1 MDINVRGPSYIELFG
16 GLKLSASV
24 VIGWIIIAAAFFF
37 CRWLTKDLKKVPD
50 TKRQAIAEMLVDFMN
65 KLVDENVGVGKSFY
79 APYMTTIFV
88 FALVGALVSLLG
100 IRSMTVDINVTG
112 TWAVMSFVLI
122 TYNKIDANGFK
133 GYLKGLASPAI
144 LTPFNI
150 ISEVATPLSMALR
163 MFGNMAGGMII
174 TTMLYAALGLASSAI
189 YNLIGF
195 GAETYYFS
203 FLQVGIPAVLSI
215 YFDLFSG
222 VMQSYVFIMLTMA
235 NIKNG
240 REG

>member
-16 GLKLSASV
+16 GLKLSASI
-24 VIGWIIIAAAFFF
+24 VIGWVIIVSAFFF

-50 TKRQAIAEMLVDFMN
+50 TKRQAIAEMLVTTMN
-65 KLVDENVGVGKSFY
+65 KMVDENAGVGTKFY
-79 APYMTTIFV
+79 APYMATIFA

-174 TTMLYAALGLASSAI
+174 TTMIYAALGLASNAI

-195 GAETYYFS
+195 SAETYYFG
-203 FLQVGIPAVLSI
+203 FLQVGVPAALSI